1 MEGELLLLLVVM
13 VTMFVPSLTSCLDS
27 SPGGWT
33 SQLVMVCSGA
43 GGKPWWLSK
52 EDVHVVDEGVHDAHG
67 LVLEMVVSEVDLLVD
82 EVGLLVELL
91 ASLPSY

>member
-1 MEGELLLLLVVM
+1 MLGQ
-13 VTMFVPSLTSCLDS
+13 LTRWVDL
-27 SPGGWT
+27 P
-33 SQLVMVCSGA
+33 A
-43 GGKPWWLSK
+43 GDGDPL
-52 EDVHVVDEGVHDAHG
+52 EDVVDEGVHDAHG